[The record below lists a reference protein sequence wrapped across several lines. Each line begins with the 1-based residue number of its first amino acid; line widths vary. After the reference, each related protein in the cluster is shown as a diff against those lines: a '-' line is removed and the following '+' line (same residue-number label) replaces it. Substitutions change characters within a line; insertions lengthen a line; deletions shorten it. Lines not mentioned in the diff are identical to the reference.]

1 MGLPEW
7 ISRQLKGYLRVKLTG
22 YSPERFLNL
31 CNARGI
37 VLWDLTYQDDGYV
50 FWMTLGGFLRIRPLV
65 RKSQVRLRILERDGL
80 PFFLRRNKKRVGFA
94 AGALVCTVSLY
105 LLSLFIWDI
114 QIEGNRRYTDEMIVN
129 YLQSSE
135 ITWGMPK
142 ARVDCEKLEAALR
155 DDFPEVTWAA
165 ARVSGTRL
173 LIAVKE
179 NEVLSAIPEKD
190 ETPCNLVASRPGVIA
205 EITVRQGR
213 AQVKAGESVEEGQVL
228 VSGVLP
234 ITDDS
239 EAIKNIRYVH
249 ADADIT
255 AFTQYPFSESF
266 PRTYLAQAE
275 TGRKKLGL
283 FLQVGQW
290 SGAFLFPA
298 KEGEHWVY
306 MTERNQLRLFSSFYL
321 PLYWGK
327 IQGRQVQYYDA
338 FYSKKELECVAEGIY
353 QNFVKNLSEK
363 GVQIIQND
371 VKILEGE
378 SVCKME
384 GMIFARESI
393 GQVQQITNLEE
404 KKDKVWKETSKST
417 WMTQ

>member
-1 MGLPEW
+1 MGSGLPEW
-7 ISRQLKGYLRVKLTG
+7 VSRRVKGILRIKLTG

-31 CNARGI
+31 CNTKGI
-37 VLWDLTYQDDGYV
+37 CLWDLVYKDDGYM
-50 FWMTLGGFLRIRPLV
+50 FWMTLGGFLRVRPLV
-65 RKSQVRLRILERDGL
+65 KKSQVRLRVVERVGL

-94 AGALVCTVSLY
+94 AGACVCGVSLY
-105 LLSLFIWDI
+105 MLSLFIWDI

-129 YLQSSE
+129 YLQSSQ
-135 ITWGMPK
+135 ITWGMRK
-142 ARVDCEKLEAALR
+142 SQVDCEKLEMALR

-173 LIAVKE
+173 FIAVKE
-179 NEVLSAIPEKD
+179 NEVLSSIPEKD

-205 EITVRQGR
+205 EITVRQGK
-213 AQVKAGESVEEGQVL
+213 AQVKAGDPVEEGQVL
-228 VSGVLP
+228 VSGVIP

-239 EAIKNIRYVH
+239 ETVKNIRYVH
-249 ADADIT
+249 ADADVT

-266 PRTYLAQAE
+266 SRMYRAQAE
-275 TGRKKLGL
+275 TGRKKPGL
-283 FLQVGQW
+283 FWQVGRW

-298 KEGEHWVY
+298 KEDEHWVY
-306 MTERNQLRLFSSFYL
+306 MTERNQIKLFSSFYL

-327 IQGRQVQYYDA
+327 IQGREVEYYDA

-384 GMIFARESI
+384 GTISAKESI
-393 GQVQQITNLEE
+393 GQVQQITDLKENKE
-404 KKDKVWKETSKST
+404 KE
-417 WMTQ
+417 

>member
-1 MGLPEW
+1 MGSGLPEW
-7 ISRQLKGYLRVKLTG
+7 ISRQLKGSLRVKLMG

-37 VLWDLTYQDDGYV
+37 VLWDLLYQDDGYV
-50 FWMTLGGFLRIRPLV
+50 FWMTLGGFLRVRPLV
-65 RKSQVRLRILERDGL
+65 RKSQVRLRILERAGL

-94 AGALVCTVSLY
+94 AGVLVCGFSLH

-114 QIEGNRRYTDEMIVN
+114 QIEGNRRYTDEMIVH

-142 ARVDCEKLEAALR
+142 SQVDCEKLEAALR

-173 LIAVKE
+173 LISVKE

-190 ETPCNLVASRPGVIA
+190 KTPCNLVASRPGVIA
-205 EITVRQGR
+205 GITVRQGK
-213 AQVKAGESVEEGQVL
+213 AQVKPGDAVEEGQVL
-228 VSGVLP
+228 VSGVIP

-266 PRTYLAQAE
+266 SRIYPAQAE
-275 TGRKKLGL
+275 TGRKKQGI
-283 FLQVGQW
+283 FLQIGRW
-290 SGAFLFPA
+290 YGAFLFPA
-298 KEGEHWVY
+298 KEDEQWVY
-306 MTERNQLRLFSSFYL
+306 MTDRNQLRLFSSFYL

-327 IQGRQVQYYDA
+327 IQGREVQRYDA
-338 FYSKKELECVAEGIY
+338 FYTKKELEYVAEGIY

-384 GMIFARESI
+384 GMILAKESI
-393 GQVQQITNLEE
+393 GQVSQIINPEE
-404 KKDKVWKETSKST
+404 KKEEVWKETK
-417 WMTQ
+417 